1 MLSELI
7 NDFSKKYTLLF
18 LHYFYIYNLLCIL
31 WIIVISSI
39 CKMINFFYDTPYHK
53 YRLYWDHPSHLTD
66 LVYLAWV
73 IRKFNIFLKYMNR
86 VWNLDPLDRRFGAS
100 LTHTWHCTPMSK
112 WIWFNRNEPWQMVCK
127 YWGVLI
133 LCLKLGICSISFLT
147 CLIFVT
153 FEKVEKCF
161 YFLR

>member
-39 CKMINFFYDTPYHK
+39 CKMINFFYDIPYHK
-53 YRLYWDHPSHLTD
+53 YRLHWDHPSHLTD

-86 VWNLDPLDRRFGAS
+86 VWILLTVDLGPLWLIHDIARQCPNESGS
-100 LTHTWHCTPMSK
+100 IEMNHVK
-112 WIWFNRNEPWQMVCK
+112 WSANIG
-127 YWGVLI
+127 GVLI

-147 CLIFVT
+147 CLSLCWIFSHL
-153 FEKVEKCF
+153 F
-161 YFLR
+161 